1 MVQFDFNS
9 LLKTMDKA
17 GIMAMVE
24 KEVDK
29 VIAAAKAKEI
39 EQERYKIAK
48 ANVAC
53 DNYSVDDLI
62 ILDARLNRMADTKIE
77 EAKTIPADTIK
88 AGKMPKKYP
97 PIESIEE
104 PIMKAEIMTPKEF
117 EELLL
122 NASLRDIKKRKKSSE
137 KTTYDEYFK
146 DSFF

>member
-62 ILDARLNRMADTKIE
+62 ILDARLNRMANTKVE
-77 EAKTIPADTIK
+77 EAKSIPADFIK
-88 AGKMPKKYP
+88 AGKKPKYP
-97 PIESIEE
+97 IETK
-104 PIMKAEIMTPKEF
+104 PLIMTPEEF
-117 EELLL
+117 AEFL
-122 NASLRDIKKRKKSSE
+122 NASLGDIKKRKKSSE

>member
-29 VIAAAKAKEI
+29 VIAAKAAKEV

-53 DNYSVDDLI
+53 DNYSIDDLI
-62 ILDARLNRMADTKIE
+62 ILDARLSRMADTKVE
-77 EAKTIPADTIK
+77 EAKSIPADFIK
-88 AGKMPKKYP
+88 PGKKPKYP
-97 PIESIEE
+97 IETK
-104 PIMKAEIMTPKEF
+104 PVIMTPEEF
-117 EELLL
+117 VKFFE
-122 NASLRDIKKRKKSSE
+122 ASLGDIKRKKSSE
-137 KTTYDEYFK
+137 KKTVDDYFK
-146 DSFF
+146 DTFF

>member
-1 MVQFDFNS
+1 MIQFDFNS

-29 VIAAAKAKEI
+29 VIAAEAAKEV
-39 EQERYKIAK
+39 EQERYKMAK

-62 ILDARLNRMADTKIE
+62 ILDARLNRKADTKIE
-77 EAKTIPADTIK
+77 EAKTIPADFIE
-88 AGKMPKKYP
+88 AGKKPKYP
-97 PIESIEE
+97 IETK
-104 PIMKAEIMTPKEF
+104 PLIMTPEEF
-117 EELLL
+117 AEFL
-122 NASLRDIKKRKKSSE
+122 NASLGDIKKRKKSSE

>member
-1 MVQFDFNS
+1 MIQFDFNA

-29 VIAAAKAKEI
+29 VIAANQAAKEV

-48 ANVAC
+48 ANVDC
-53 DNYSVDDLI
+53 DNYSLDDLI
-62 ILDARLNRMADTKIE
+62 ILGDRLNRMADTKVE
-77 EAKTIPADTIK
+77 EAKSIRADFIK
-88 AGKMPKKYP
+88 PGKKPKYP
-97 PIESIEE
+97 IETK
-104 PIMKAEIMTPKEF
+104 PLIMTPKEF
-117 EELLL
+117 EEFL
-122 NASLRDIKKRKKSSE
+122 NASLGDIKKRKKSSE

>member
-1 MVQFDFNS
+1 MIQFDFNS

-97 PIESIEE
+97 IETK
-104 PIMKAEIMTPKEF
+104 PLIMTPKEF

>member
-1 MVQFDFNS
+1 MIQFDFNS

-29 VIAAAKAKEI
+29 VIAAKAAKEV

-62 ILDARLNRMADTKIE
+62 ILDARLNRKADTKIE
-77 EAKTIPADTIK
+77 EAKTIPADFIE
-88 AGKMPKKYP
+88 AGKKPKYP
-97 PIESIEE
+97 IETK
-104 PIMKAEIMTPKEF
+104 PLIMTPEEF
-117 EELLL
+117 AEFL
-122 NASLRDIKKRKKSSE
+122 NASLGDIKRKKSSE

-146 DSFF
+146 DTFF

>member
-1 MVQFDFNS
+1 MIQFDFNS

-29 VIAAAKAKEI
+29 VIAAKAAKEV

-62 ILDARLNRMADTKIE
+62 ILDARLSRMADTKVE
-77 EAKTIPADTIK
+77 EAKSIRADFIE
-88 AGKMPKKYP
+88 AGKKPKYP
-97 PIESIEE
+97 IETK
-104 PIMKAEIMTPKEF
+104 PVIMTPEEF
-117 EELLL
+117 VKFFE
-122 NASLRDIKKRKKSSE
+122 ASLGDIKRKKSSE
-137 KTTYDEYFK
+137 KTTYNESFK

>member
-1 MVQFDFNS
+1 MIQFDFNS

-29 VIAAAKAKEI
+29 VIAAKAAKEV

-62 ILDARLNRMADTKIE
+62 ILDARLNRMADTKVE
-77 EAKTIPADTIK
+77 EAKSIPADFIE

-97 PIESIEE
+97 IETK
-104 PIMKAEIMTPKEF
+104 PLIMTPEEF
-117 EELLL
+117 AKFLE
-122 NASLRDIKKRKKSSE
+122 ASLGDIKRKKSSE

>member
-1 MVQFDFNS
+1 MIQFDFNS

-29 VIAAAKAKEI
+29 VIAAKAAKEV

-53 DNYSVDDLI
+53 DNYSIDDLI
-62 ILDARLNRMADTKIE
+62 ILEARLNRMADTKVE
-77 EAKTIPADTIK
+77 EAKSIRADFIE
-88 AGKMPKKYP
+88 AGKKPKY
-97 PIESIEE
+97 PIESK
-104 PIMKAEIMTPKEF
+104 PFVMTPEEF
-117 EELLL
+117 AKFLD
-122 NASLRDIKKRKKSSE
+122 ASLGDIKRKKSSE
-137 KTTYDEYFK
+137 KKTYDEYFK

>member
-29 VIAAAKAKEI
+29 VIAAKAAKEV

-62 ILDARLNRMADTKIE
+62 ILDARLNRKADTKVE
-77 EAKTIPADTIK
+77 EAKSIPADFIK
-88 AGKMPKKYP
+88 AGKKPKYP
-97 PIESIEE
+97 IETKPVIMSPEE
-104 PIMKAEIMTPKEF
+104 FVKFF
-117 EELLL
+117 E
-122 NASLRDIKKRKKSSE
+122 ASLGDIKRKKSSE

>member
-1 MVQFDFNS
+1 MIQFDFNA

-29 VIAAAKAKEI
+29 VIAAQRTKEI

-97 PIESIEE
+97 PIESK
-104 PIMKAEIMTPKEF
+104 PVIMTPKGFVEF
-117 EELLL
+117 L
-122 NASLRDIKKRKKSSE
+122 NASLEDIKKSKKSSE
-137 KTTYDEYFK
+137 KTTYDGRSYGPGF

>member
-1 MVQFDFNS
+1 MIQFDFNS

-29 VIAAAKAKEI
+29 VIAAKAAKEV

-62 ILDARLNRMADTKIE
+62 ILDARLNRKADTKIE
-77 EAKTIPADTIK
+77 EAKSIPADFIE
-88 AGKMPKKYP
+88 AGKKPKYP
-97 PIESIEE
+97 IETKPVIMSPEE
-104 PIMKAEIMTPKEF
+104 FVKFF
-117 EELLL
+117 E
-122 NASLRDIKKRKKSSE
+122 ASLGDIKRKKSSE
-137 KTTYDEYFK
+137 KTTVDNYFK

>member
-1 MVQFDFNS
+1 MIQFDFNS

-17 GIMAMVE
+17 GVMAMVE

-29 VIAAAKAKEI
+29 VIAAKAAKEL

-48 ANVAC
+48 ANVSC

-62 ILDARLNRMADTKIE
+62 ILEARLNRMADTKVE
-77 EAKTIPADTIK
+77 EAKSIRADFIE
-88 AGKMPKKYP
+88 AGKKPKH
-97 PIESIEE
+97 PIETK
-104 PIMKAEIMTPKEF
+104 PVIMTPEEF
-117 EELLL
+117 VKFFE
-122 NASLRDIKKRKKSSE
+122 ASLGDIKRKKSSE

>member
-1 MVQFDFNS
+1 MIQFDFNS

-29 VIAAAKAKEI
+29 VIAAKAAKEV

-53 DNYSVDDLI
+53 DNYSIDDLI
-62 ILDARLNRMADTKIE
+62 ILDARLNRKADTKVE
-77 EAKTIPADTIK
+77 EAKSIPADFIE
-88 AGKMPKKYP
+88 AGKKPKY
-97 PIESIEE
+97 PIESK
-104 PIMKAEIMTPKEF
+104 PVIMTPEEF
-117 EELLL
+117 VKFFE
-122 NASLRDIKKRKKSSE
+122 ASLGDIKRKKSSE

>member
-29 VIAAAKAKEI
+29 VIAAKAAKEV

-77 EAKTIPADTIK
+77 EAKTIPADFIK
-88 AGKMPKKYP
+88 AGKKPKYP
-97 PIESIEE
+97 IETKPVIMSPEE
-104 PIMKAEIMTPKEF
+104 FVKFF
-117 EELLL
+117 E
-122 NASLRDIKKRKKSSE
+122 ASLGDIKRKKSSE

>member
-1 MVQFDFNS
+1 MIQFDFNS
-9 LLKTMDKA
+9 LLNTMDKA

-29 VIAAAKAKEI
+29 VIAAKAAKEV

-97 PIESIEE
+97 IETKPVIMSPEE
-104 PIMKAEIMTPKEF
+104 FVKFF
-117 EELLL
+117 E
-122 NASLRDIKKRKKSSE
+122 ASLGDIKRKKSSE
-137 KTTYDEYFK
+137 KTTYDEYLK

>member
-1 MVQFDFNS
+1 MIKFDFNS
-9 LLKTMDKA
+9 LLNTMDKA
-17 GIMAMVE
+17 GIMAIVE

-29 VIAAAKAKEI
+29 VIAAKTAKAEEV

-62 ILDARLNRMADTKIE
+62 ILDARLNRMANTKVE
-77 EAKTIPADTIK
+77 EAKTIPADTIR

-97 PIESIEE
+97 PIESK
-104 PIMKAEIMTPKEF
+104 PVIMTPKGF
-117 EELLL
+117 VDFL
-122 NASLRDIKKRKKSSE
+122 NASLEDIKKSKKSSE

>member
-1 MVQFDFNS
+1 MIQFDFNS

-29 VIAAAKAKEI
+29 VIAAKAAKEV

-77 EAKTIPADTIK
+77 EAKSIPADFIE
-88 AGKMPKKYP
+88 AGKKPKYP
-97 PIESIEE
+97 IETK
-104 PIMKAEIMTPKEF
+104 PLIMTPEEF
-117 EELLL
+117 AEFL
-122 NASLRDIKKRKKSSE
+122 NASLEDIKKSKKSSE
-137 KTTYDEYFK
+137 KKTVNNYFK

>member
-29 VIAAAKAKEI
+29 VIAAKAAKEV
-39 EQERYKIAK
+39 EQERYKMAK

-53 DNYSVDDLI
+53 DNYSIDDLI
-62 ILDARLNRMADTKIE
+62 ILDARLSRIADTKVE
-77 EAKTIPADTIK
+77 EAKSIPADFIE

-97 PIESIEE
+97 IETK
-104 PIMKAEIMTPKEF
+104 PVIMTVDEVVKF
-117 EELLL
+117 L
-122 NASLRDIKKRKKSSE
+122 NSSREDIKKSKKSSE
-137 KTTYDEYFK
+137 KKTVDDYFK
-146 DSFF
+146 DTFF

>member
-29 VIAAAKAKEI
+29 VIAAKAAKEI

-77 EAKTIPADTIK
+77 EAKTIPADFIK
-88 AGKMPKKYP
+88 AGKKPKYP
-97 PIESIEE
+97 IETK
-104 PIMKAEIMTPKEF
+104 PLIMTPEEF
-117 EELLL
+117 AKFLE
-122 NASLRDIKKRKKSSE
+122 ASLGDIKKRKKSSE

>member
-1 MVQFDFNS
+1 MIQFDFNA

-17 GIMAMVE
+17 DIMTMLE

-29 VIAAAKAKEI
+29 AVAAKAAKEV
-39 EQERYKIAK
+39 EQEIYKIAK

-62 ILDARLNRMADTKIE
+62 ILDARLNRMADTKVE
-77 EAKTIPADTIK
+77 EAKSIPADFVE

-97 PIESIEE
+97 IETK
-104 PIMKAEIMTPKEF
+104 PLIMTPEEF
-117 EELLL
+117 AEIL
-122 NASLRDIKKRKKSSE
+122 NASIEDIKSKKSS
-137 KTTYDEYFK
+137 KKKTYDEYFK

>member
-1 MVQFDFNS
+1 MIQFDFNS
-9 LLKTMDKA
+9 LLNTMDKA

-29 VIAAAKAKEI
+29 VIAAQKAKEL

-88 AGKMPKKYP
+88 ESKMPKKYP
-97 PIESIEE
+97 IESN
-104 PIMKAEIMTPKEF
+104 PLIMTPEEF
-117 EELLL
+117 AKFLE
-122 NASLRDIKKRKKSSE
+122 ASLGDIKKRKKSSE

>member
-1 MVQFDFNS
+1 MIQFDFNS

-29 VIAAAKAKEI
+29 VIADKAAKEV

-62 ILDARLNRMADTKIE
+62 ILDARLSRMADTKVE
-77 EAKTIPADTIK
+77 EAKSIPADTIK

-97 PIESIEE
+97 QIESN
-104 PIMKAEIMTPKEF
+104 PLIMTPEEF
-117 EELLL
+117 VKFLD
-122 NASLRDIKKRKKSSE
+122 ASLGDIKKRKKSSE